1 MNKQTITTQG
11 EAKNARRIE
20 ISNALTEAK
29 KLFYSLSGD
38 NSLYGL
44 NGLSLEAAQFLIL
57 AGYTLLHSIED
68 QSTPKDIA
76 NNGEL
81 KNALE
86 LLKENGA
93 DTIVKLL
100 LSPETAA
107 A

>member
-1 MNKQTITTQG
+1 MNKQTIIEQG
-11 EAKNARRIE
+11 DTKNIRRVE
-20 ISNALTEAK
+20 ITNALTEAK
-29 KLFYSLSGD
+29 KLFYSLDGD

-44 NGLSLEAAQFLIL
+44 NGLSLETAQFLIL
-57 AGYTLLHSIED
+57 AGYTLLHGIED

-100 LSPETAA
+100 LSPKTAA